1 MHAHVGMHGRHRAI
15 DWTHGQWR
23 LRVMQQRGCTA
34 QVAVPRVQTAAIA
47 APHARRGERRKR
59 AETQQTRRLLRA
71 RDKVVALALVG
82 PAVGRHAPLP
92 VARRVQR
99 PSCDGAATAGAHV
112 AALLAYNASG
122 VSAPSDPL
130 PFTIPAQ
137 TDPCTP
143 PLGAHAP
150 AIFPTSPQFT
160 GSKGPGSRAFLN
172 YQLGGPDRVTE
183 VAIQVD
189 GADSSVG
196 RATGPTDDL
205 KAFSGMWFTQPSV
218 GSHTLGVRVLTSF
231 GCSLVRQTSL
241 PLVVK

>member
-1 MHAHVGMHGRHRAI
+1 MKALLIFVLLVAPVSAQSAVTFAWDANPASDNVQGYRLVLDSTISDVGNV
-15 DWTHGQWR
+15 TNVTQ
-23 LRVMQQRGCTA
+23 T
-34 QVAVPRVQTAAIA
+34 VP
-47 APHARRGERRKR
+47 
-59 AETQQTRRLLRA
+59 
-71 RDKVVALALVG
+71 
-82 PAVGRHAPLP
+82 
-92 VARRVQR
+92 
-99 PSCDGAATAGAHV
+99 AGAHV
-112 AALLAYNASG
+112 VALLAYNATG
-122 VSAPSDPL
+122 VSAPSDTL
-130 PFTIPAQ
+130 PFTIAPQ
-137 TDPCTP
+137 VDPCTP

-218 GSHTLGVRVLTSF
+218 GSHTLGVRVLTAF